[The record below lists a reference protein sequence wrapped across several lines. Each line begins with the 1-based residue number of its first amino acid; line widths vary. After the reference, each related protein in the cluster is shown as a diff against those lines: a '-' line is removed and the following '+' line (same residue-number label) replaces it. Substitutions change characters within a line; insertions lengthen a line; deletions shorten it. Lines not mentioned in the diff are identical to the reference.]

1 MNPSSVPAALAV
13 LAFLGTLTLVGLLIV
28 LALWWMAHGADRQA
42 RLAGI
47 GALGAGGIYLV
58 LMVVA
63 SLASHE
69 QVIPAGAEKYF
80 CELDC
85 HLAYRVTA
93 VAQVPNPSGDG
104 PLWAV
109 TVQTRFDEQ
118 TISPRRP
125 RDATLTPSP
134 RRLWLSATDGS
145 LRPALAPS
153 ELPLLGI
160 ADSSTPIDRALR
172 PAESYVT
179 TVWFRLPPDTRP
191 DALLLEDDVMVSRF
205 LIGNERSPL
214 HAKTLLALPGPL
226 AVR

>member
-1 MNPSSVPAALAV
+1 MIPSNFPVALSV
-13 LAFLGTLTLVGLLIV
+13 LAFLGTLALVGLLTV
-28 LALWWMAHGADRQA
+28 LALWWTARGADRQA
-42 RLAGI
+42 RFAGL
-47 GALGAGGIYLV
+47 GALGAGVLYLA

-109 TVQTRFDEQ
+109 TLQTRFDEQ

-134 RRLWLSATDGS
+134 RRLRLRASDGS
-145 LRPALAPS
+145 LRPALTPP
-153 ELPLLGI
+153 ELPSVGI
-160 ADSSTPIDRALR
+160 IDSSTPIDRALR
-172 PAESYVT
+172 PAESYLT

-191 DALLLEDDVMVSRF
+191 DALLLEDDVIVSRF

-214 HAKTLLALPGPL
+214 HAKILLALPEPL
-226 AVR
+226 ASR